1 MRAQT
6 IAQLAWYLPYSGDTM
21 NTVEVILDSD
31 KAPRMT
37 SDRIAS
43 IVHYA
48 QCHKNL
54 QFGWDFAQAMNANE
68 DTPFPAI
75 LHGDDLYVWR
85 AYNFL
90 NGGEDS
96 VIASALQLT
105 LADNVMLANQIKALL
120 VTEDITARYIADKLG
135 MPEETIIAYEKL
147 FFNVLDRK
155 RDHAFLAQV
164 IYPEGRL
171 VEAAEDYI
179 ERTDVG
185 EILLRAGFN
194 NGAEHILYAM
204 GLSNNPYGHKDVHD
218 IATQLD
224 RTFLSDGCLFAAM
237 GWANQ
242 KRNARPIL
250 NARASL
256 VAGKMGKGDTDG
268 AGLPTITPGE
278 ILMTEL
284 NTLSAKKLEARSRIL
299 ESQKQPLTIDIP
311 SS

>member
-6 IAQLAWYLPYSGDTM
+6 IAQLAWYLPYSEDTM
-21 NTVEVILDSD
+21 STVDTILDTAA
-31 KAPRMT
+31 KQI
-37 SDRIAS
+37 RIAS
-43 IVHYA
+43 NKIASVVHYA
-48 QCHKNL
+48 KCHKNL
-54 QFGWDFAQAMNANE
+54 QFGWDFAEAMCNKENA
-68 DTPFPAI
+68 TFPAI

-90 NGGEDS
+90 KGHDDPVISS
-96 VIASALQLT
+96 VLALT
-105 LADNVMLANQIKALL
+105 LEENKMLADQIKALL
-120 VTEDITARYIADKLG
+120 VTEDITIPFISERLG
-135 MPEETIIAYEKL
+135 IPAETIAAFEKL

-155 RDHAFLAQV
+155 EDHAFLAQI

-179 ERTDVG
+179 ERTDISD
-185 EILLRAGFN
+185 ILLRAGFN

-204 GLSNNPYGHKDVHD
+204 GLNNNPYGRKDVQD

-256 VAGKMGKGDTDG
+256 VAGKMGKGD
-268 AGLPTITPGE
+268 AASNGLPTITPGE

-299 ESQKQPLTIDIP
+299 EEQKNGIAVIDT
-311 SS
+311 